1 MPTISRSGAASRGRT
16 DGHCGEA
23 RVSRAEPVRVG
34 KAKRTIT
41 AVVLAKAR
49 THTAESVGETRL
61 GETVLNNEGL

>member
-1 MPTISRSGAASRGRT
+1 
-16 DGHCGEA
+16 
-23 RVSRAEPVRVG
+23 VG